1 MNLELEPIGPAI
13 DELTVARFERLI
25 GARLPDDY
33 RAFLLAHNGGEP
45 TKRRCFRFADRTGPY
60 TNGAVRAFAGLGKPQ
75 YYDLERLHEVYCE
88 DERRVPTDVI
98 PIAPD
103 AFGNLVCLAV
113 GGAHRGRVYFWDHER
128 ETEPAAY
135 VNMDR
140 LADSF
145 TEFCERLYELK
156 V

>member
-1 MNLELEPIGPAI
+1 MELEPIAPPT
-13 DELTVARFERLI
+13 DEVTVARFERVV
-25 GARLPDDY
+25 GAKLPDDY
-33 RAFLLAHNGGEP
+33 RSFVLTHNGGKP
-45 TKRRCFRFADRTGPY
+45 KLRYFTFADRTGPY

-75 YYDLERLHEVYCE
+75 YYDLEELYETYCGGE
-88 DERRVPTDVI
+88 RVPPEVI
-98 PIAPD
+98 PIAED

-113 GGAHRGRVYFWDHER
+113 RGPHRGRVYFWDHER

-145 TEFCERLYELK
+145 TEFCGRLREPT
-156 V
+156 VPR